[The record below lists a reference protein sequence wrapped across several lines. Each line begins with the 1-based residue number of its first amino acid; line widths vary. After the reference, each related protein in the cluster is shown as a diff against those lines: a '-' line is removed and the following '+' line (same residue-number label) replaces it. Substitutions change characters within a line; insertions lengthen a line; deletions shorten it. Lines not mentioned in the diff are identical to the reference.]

1 MLILCALFSA
11 ATLAISI
18 NFVLQARRWVAGHAI
33 ALGRVVAAPSALD
46 DDIRLPRVTIR
57 FQIPDGSTCE
67 LVHEPQILGR
77 AYHVGDAVP
86 VHFDPHH
93 PVEDAGVATFAAVF
107 GGPTIGIT
115 LGLCGLAGSLA
126 FGIGAHLYPGL
137 AGP

>member
-11 ATLAISI
+11 AVLATSVS
-18 NFVLQARRWVAGHAI
+18 FVIQARRWVAGHVV
-33 ALGRVVAAPSALD
+33 ALGRVIAAPAALD

-77 AYHVGDAVP
+77 VYHVGDAVP
-86 VHFDPHH
+86 VHVDPHA
-93 PVEDAGVATFAAVF
+93 PTDAGVATFAVVF
-107 GGPTIGIT
+107 GGPTIGIA

-126 FGIGAHLYPGL
+126 FAIGSHLYPGL